1 MLIVLAPSHAI
12 IGCQPPSKSPSSPAL
27 GVASTLAP
35 YVERAA
41 GDLTAAG
48 AVDRSGC
55 LIL

>member
-1 MLIVLAPSHAI
+1 MQPLAANLP
-12 IGCQPPSKSPSSPAL
+12 

-48 AVDRSGC
+48 AVDLSGC
-55 LIL
+55 LVCDVFVGACWCLVSHHPC